1 MDTDM
6 VANQLPQFFQDLRI
20 PAKFM
25 IGNKRIR
32 SDELI
37 IEGTQV
43 VDFDKLLVKSYQL
56 LLFRDHRQYIE
67 ETWRLLQR
75 STGKSHRS
83 ALNVS
88 DLKELDEELK
98 TSISDALLLDM
109 IAVGTE
115 GTGLDITITDFAYI
129 LGKLGLLTES

>member
-1 MDTDM
+1 M

-20 PAKFM
+20 PAMFM

-43 VDFDKLLVKSYQL
+43 VDFDKLLLKSYQL

-67 ETWRLLQR
+67 ESWRLLQQ
-75 STGKSHRS
+75 SAGKSHKS

-88 DLKELDEELK
+88 DLKKLDTELK
-98 TSISDALLLDM
+98 TSINDALLLDM